1 MTKFKKGDR
10 VKILLYPVYTCGH
23 EGETAVV
30 TKSGSTVL
38 AIKLDKPCTIHR
50 KSECRADRW
59 REEYL
64 ELVEPEAAKGMTTWQ
79 DRFDELLKEY
89 RDEDGYY
96 FVEDLHH
103 LEQDLVTFIGEVY
116 AERLEAVAE
125 AYKAGF
131 IKGSLEARQAEAD
144 VDSTK

>member
-59 REEYL
+59 REECL

-89 RDEDGYY
+89 
-96 FVEDLHH
+96 